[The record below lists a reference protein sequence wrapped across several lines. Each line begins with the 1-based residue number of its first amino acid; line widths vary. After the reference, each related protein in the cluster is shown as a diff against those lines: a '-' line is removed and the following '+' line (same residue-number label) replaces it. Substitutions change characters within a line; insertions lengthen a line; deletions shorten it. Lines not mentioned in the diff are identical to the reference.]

1 MGTPDDR
8 SGQGPVVR
16 RSGGRWIVELAGA
29 EPAGGES
36 DDRIGAG
43 EVGKEDA
50 DELINAL
57 VLADLLAAD
66 FDPGQRPPKPP
77 DVTDETARL
86 RLAVAQLEHA
96 LSVRVVVEQA
106 IGVLAERGGVSPRD
120 AFEHLRKIAR
130 SHGRKVHE
138 LAGQVVSSVT
148 DPAIELPG
156 DLPQRAR

>member
-16 RSGGRWIVELAGA
+16 RSGGRWVVELAGA
-29 EPAGGES
+29 QTRSGGRDDAPES
-36 DDRIGAG
+36 
-43 EVGKEDA
+43 A
-50 DELINAL
+50 DELVDAL

-66 FDPGQRPPKPP
+66 FDPGQRPPKPS
-77 DVTDETARL
+77 DVADETARL
-86 RLAVAQLEHA
+86 RVAVAQLEHA

-106 IGVLAERGGVSPRD
+106 IGVLSERAGVPPRD

-138 LAGQVVSSVT
+138 LAVQVVASVT
-148 DPAIELPG
+148 DATIELPG
-156 DLPQRAR
+156 DLPQRSR

>member
-16 RSGGRWIVELAGA
+16 RSGGRWIVG
-29 EPAGGES
+29 PGG
-36 DDRIGAG
+36 GQAG
-43 EVGKEDA
+43 EEDT
-50 DELINAL
+50 DELVNAL

-66 FDPGQRPPKPP
+66 FDPGQRPPKPS
-77 DVTDETARL
+77 DAADETARL
-86 RLAVAQLEHA
+86 RVAVAQLEHA

-106 IGVLAERGGVSPRD
+106 IGVIAERGGVPPRD

-138 LAGQVVSSVT
+138 LAGQVVASVT
-148 DPAIELPG
+148 DQAIELPG